1 MEKINIKSDNQQ
13 KYYRHAFALNLF
25 LFIKETNKK
34 NKCKKNEKS
43 GLS

>member
-1 MEKINIKSDNQQ
+1 MEIINIKSDNQQ